1 MRTLNIKILIL
12 IAAVHSAT
20 AIHSSATPSDGNI
33 FRKHSQT
40 ASDTSE
46 LNRHIRNALAF
57 SSKSKE
63 LKDLNYL
70 KASIDTAELICVGKN
85 IEFPSSLHLA
95 RAEYFFLTNDFRS
108 AQQEATMAMKKSKS
122 NGEME
127 ILAKTM
133 IFMGTYSRRTKF
145 YMESIS
151 YFENAIA
158 IAEKNKLKDIIPVS
172 YFYLVIVYKKDTILF
187 VYKYVVK
194 INLVILHL
202 FLQMLNPL
210 MLF

>member
-1 MRTLNIKILIL
+1 MRALNIKILIL
-12 IAAVHSAT
+12 IAVVGSSNV
-20 AIHSSATPSDGNI
+20 IHSSATPSAGKI
-33 FRKHSQT
+33 FRKHSYA

-46 LNRHIRNALAF
+46 LNRYIRNAMDF
-57 SSKSKE
+57 GSKSK
-63 LKDLNYL
+63 DLNIL
-70 KASIDTAELICVGKN
+70 KANIDTAELICVEKN
-85 IEFPSSLHLA
+85 IEFPSSLNLA

-133 IFMGTYSRRTKF
+133 IFMGSYSRRTKF

-158 IAEKNKLKDIIPVS
+158 IAEKNKLKKLIPVCLS
-172 YFYLVIVYKKDTILF
+172 IIWQMYMTIWA
-187 VYKYVVK
+187 
-194 INLVILHL
+194 I
-202 FLQMLNPL
+202 
-210 MLF
+210 